1 MLYCCFKFYTGDY
14 KLSGVRKAPK
24 IASRTTEN
32 AAGCGRKV
40 AETFT

>member
-1 MLYCCFKFYTGDY
+1 MYCYFTFYTGGY
-14 KLSGVRKAPK
+14 KISGVRKAPK
-24 IASRTTEN
+24 IVSGTTEN